1 MKRLAVATCAAFPAL
16 AADDTVLLE
25 AAAAAG
31 LRPFPVVWDAT
42 RPEVLQGCAVLLRST
57 WDYHLKPDV
66 FRAWLAGL
74 EQHGIPVFNPL
85 PLVRW
90 NLDKR
95 YLRELSARG
104 VPVVT
109 THWVETPDEGALRA
123 WLVQCGAARVVV
135 KPAVGA
141 NASGAAV
148 LAIHDVAGVR
158 RAVLDLLGHGAVM
171 VQPFVDAVIAHG
183 EWGLVFVDGEFSHA
197 VNKRPAAGDY
207 RVQESHG
214 GTSTLAVPPPG
225 VRDAASHVLAQLEEV
240 PLYARVDVVLLHGA
254 PALMELELVEPS
266 LFLTAAPGAAQRLVE
281 GLVARLGVARGG
293 AQL

>member
-1 MKRLAVATCAAFPAL
+1 MRRLAVATCAAFPDL

-25 AAAAAG
+25 AATAAG

-42 RPEVLQGCAVLLRST
+42 RPEVLLGCAVLLRST
-57 WDYHLKPDV
+57 WDYHLKADV

-95 YLRELSARG
+95 YLRQLAERG
-104 VPVVT
+104 VAVVP
-109 THWVETPDEGALRA
+109 THWVEAPDDDALLA
-123 WLVQCGAARVVV
+123 WVGSCGATRVVV

-141 NASGAAV
+141 NASGAGLFAS
-148 LAIHDVAGVR
+148 HDVLGVR
-158 RAVLDLLGHGAVM
+158 RAVLGLLGHGAVM
-171 VQPFVDAVIAHG
+171 VQPFVDAVITHG
-183 EWGLVFVDGEFSHA
+183 EWGLVFVDGVFSHA
-197 VNKRPAAGDY
+197 VNKRPATGDY

-214 GTSTLAVPPPG
+214 GTSTVAVPPPA
-225 VRDAASHVLAQLEEV
+225 VRHVASHVLAQLEEV
-240 PLYARVDVVLLHGA
+240 PLYARVDVVLLDGA

-266 LFLTAAPGAAQRLVE
+266 LFLTDAPQAAQRMVD
-281 GLVARLGVARGG
+281 GLVRRLGVARGG